1 VILLAG
7 HDEPSLA
14 AKKKRRK
21 TSSKR
26 AASTP
31 KNRIWGFENTSPG
44 RPVPDQ
50 QLSWET
56 ATGSVQYS
64 YENASGR
71 AYYYSR
77 DHLDSVREVCNS
89 SGTILTRY
97 SYDPYGKTAVS
108 HLSGSV
114 DATFQYTGIYAH
126 STSGLQLAVFRAYD
140 PNTGRWINRDP
151 IQEAGGLN
159 LYEYCSDDPVDQT
172 DTIGLLDTGVN
183 TAPPPPPPTTVPPPP
198 KPIPRVI
205 PRGPL
210 PPGAMWARGGLWGI
224 AAGLAIYDGYEG
236 YQIYSMNQATA
247 LVKAHCD
254 KVQECLD
261 KVEREYYDHCSTY
274 CSKLK
279 DANQRRRCYE
289 EAMETWNKAKDS
301 CLGKPR
307 R

>member
-1 VILLAG
+1 M
-7 HDEPSLA
+7 
-14 AKKKRRK
+14 RRV
-21 TSSKR
+21 
-26 AASTP
+26 
-31 KNRIWGFENTSPG
+31 N
-44 RPVPDQ
+44 
-50 QLSWET
+50 
-56 ATGSVQYS
+56 
-64 YENASGR
+64 
-71 AYYYSR
+71 YYYTF
-77 DHLDSVREVCNS
+77 DHLGSVREMLNG

-97 SYDPYGKTAVS
+97 TYDPYGRTTTN

-114 DATFQYTGIYAH
+114 DATFQYTGVYYHAA
-126 STSGLQLAVFRAYD
+126 SGLSLTLFRAYD
-140 PNTGRWINRDP
+140 SSTGRFINRDP

-159 LYEYCSDDPVDQT
+159 LYGYCSDDPEDQT
-172 DTIGLLDTGVN
+172 DTIGLLSPGPD
-183 TAPPPPPPTTVPPPP
+183 PTVIP
-198 KPIPRVI
+198 KVIPKVI

-224 AAGLAIYDGYEG
+224 AAGLAAYDAYEA
-236 YQIYSMNQATA
+236 YQIYTMNQATA
-247 LVKAHCD
+247 QMKAHCD